1 MFDEGKVCMFQRMKI
16 DLMGD
21 DVIEIRDGDS
31 GSTPLLEKYTASN
44 NDDVDLPLSQ
54 SEPVIG
60 KRFVFSTSNVMYV
73 IMRTSGSTSGTGFS
87 FQYRQGTFYPLFFI
101 CSMSV
106 SMNYFEECLFSLYVL

>member
-1 MFDEGKVCMFQRMKI
+1 MINVFHGRLAYPMFQRMKI

-31 GSTPLLEKYTASN
+31 GSAPLLEKYTASN
-44 NDDVDLPLSQ
+44 NDNVDLPISQ
-54 SEPVIG
+54 SEPIMG

-87 FQYRQGTFYPLFFI
+87 FQYRQGI
-101 CSMSV
+101 
-106 SMNYFEECLFSLYVL
+106 

>member
-1 MFDEGKVCMFQRMKI
+1 MINVFHGRLAYPMFQRMKI

-31 GSTPLLEKYTASN
+31 GSAPLLEKYTASN
-44 NDDVDLPLSQ
+44 NDNVDLPLSQ
-54 SEPVIG
+54 SEPVMG

-87 FQYRQGTFYPLFFI
+87 FQYRQGI
-101 CSMSV
+101 CSS
-106 SMNYFEECLFSLYVL
+106 SLPACK